1 MTRSAAIMTL
11 ACALAL
17 AACGKLG
24 PPVRSAA
31 SPPGQ
36 EQQGGQ
42 EEQGGQEGPG
52 QEDQEEEER

>member
-42 EEQGGQEGPG
+42 EGPG
-52 QEDQEEEER
+52 QEEQEEEER

>member
-36 EQQGGQ
+36 EGQGQ
-42 EEQGGQEGPG
+42 EEQGEQEGQE
-52 QEDQEEEER
+52 EDER